1 MLAFSEPYC
10 NGQNVASRTSPE
22 DKAVDGSEPLYLRD
36 FHDGTAADKVDKSAL
51 PKVRL
56 DQESEVHVRFAD
68 FYRHSSGQA
77 VGFLI
82 LRLTRFCLKT
92 MFAVE
97 ECFENDKQCQN
108 KDPG

>member
-1 MLAFSEPYC
+1 M
-10 NGQNVASRTSPE
+10 
-22 DKAVDGSEPLYLRD
+22 DGSEPLYLRD

-82 LRLTRFCLKT
+82 LRQTQFCLKT
-92 MFAVE
+92 VPQSWGTIPPKPAS
-97 ECFENDKQCQN
+97 
-108 KDPG
+108 PGLGCVSHFLTAETFSTDIHIHIQVSRG